1 MWRALYLN
9 ITIGKSLAIF
19 LCIYFQVQYPHRLP
33 SALSIIITYSIYVIC
48 WCDVLLLAGKGPVF
62 PVFLRGQV
70 LLSYSTIRSRN
81 CCSLTFTK
89 SFVLGLLYYFQVWD
103 LLLLYFLPS
112 CLSWCF
118 SITIWSETFKL
129 VLLQNHLSWCFFVTK
144 RSVSCCSCTFTKSCV
159 LMLLYRQ
166 ESILAI
172 CCLPSPKIIFC
183 SASLSVIYEICT
195 SAPDQPDDQSGVLR
209 WLSVSISRDWC

>member
-1 MWRALYLN
+1 MFFYYQVKVLFFLYFYE
-9 ITIGKSLAIF
+9 GMCF
-19 LCIYFQVQYPHRLP
+19 
-33 SALSIIITYSIYVIC
+33 
-48 WCDVLLLAGKGPVF
+48 
-62 PVFLRGQV
+62 
-70 LLSYSTIRSRN
+70 
-81 CCSLTFTK
+81 SLT
-89 SFVLGLLYYFQVWD
+89 VLSD
-103 LLLLYFLPS
+103 LGTVALWLLPS

-118 SITIWSETFKL
+118 SITIWCETFKN

-144 RSVSCCSCTFTKSCV
+144 RSESCCSCTFTKSCL

-183 SASLSVIYEICT
+183 SANLSVIYEIYT
-195 SAPDQPDDQSGVLR
+195 SAPDQPDDPSGVLR